1 MKRRTERMHKVFL
14 LAETDEKQ
22 QCRAMGTSQ
31 RNLDDELNRLA
42 ELKAYR
48 QSYGTQSRQGRYN
61 SMQWQDYQNFLQR
74 LDQAVAIQTQ
84 VVMDGKLKRDA
95 HRSRWMSK
103 RRKAESLERAVDR
116 FRREETASDER
127 TQQKSSDEL
136 AVRRSRFGD
145 A

>member
-22 QCRAMGTSQ
+22 QCRAWATSQ
-31 RNLDDELNRLA
+31 RSLDGELERLA

-48 QSYGTQSRQGRYN
+48 QSYAAQCRGGQYN
-61 SMQWQDYQNFLQR
+61 SMQWKDYRNFLQR

-84 VVMDGKLKRDA
+84 VVMDGRMKRDA
-95 HRSRWMSK
+95 HRTRWVTK

-116 FRREETASDER
+116 FRREDTQQDER
-127 TQQKSSDEL
+127 ARQNAADEL
-136 AVRRSRFGD
+136 GGRRVRFGD

>member
-31 RNLDDELNRLA
+31 RNLDDELDRLA

-48 QSYGTQSRQGRYN
+48 QSYGEQCRERQYD
-61 SMQWQDYQNFLQR
+61 SMQWKDYQNFLQR

-84 VVMDGKLKRDA
+84 VVMDGKMKRDA
-95 HRSRWMSK
+95 HRSRWMTK
-103 RRKAESLERAVDR
+103 RRKVESLERVVDR
-116 FRREETASDER
+116 FRLKDAESDER
-127 TQQKSSDEL
+127 TQQKSADEL
-136 AVRRSRFGD
+136 SANRRPFRD

>member
-1 MKRRTERMHKVFL
+1 MHKVFL

-31 RNLDDELNRLA
+31 RNLDNELDRLA

-48 QSYGTQSRQGRYN
+48 QSYGEQCRERQYN
-61 SMQWQDYQNFLQR
+61 SMQWKDYQNFLQR

-84 VVMDGKLKRDA
+84 VVMDGKMKRDA
-95 HRSRWMSK
+95 HRSRWMTK
-103 RRKAESLERAVDR
+103 RRKVESLERVVDR
-116 FRREETASDER
+116 FRLKDAESDER
-127 TQQKSSDEL
+127 TQQKAADEL
-136 AVRRSRFGD
+136 SGNRNRSRD